1 MKLKGF
7 AKKRAKLES
16 AEGALGLWITEYL
29 GGSCRLDM
37 VPRLSSSR
45 GSDTDH
51 TQVIKKGAKPACTTP
66 CMMLLAYFDD
76 LPQHILLW
84 KFSEGLDNTSIKYS
98 GPIID
103 HVPLRFA
110 LTYTRLEAVAYVLV
124 C

>member
-37 VPRLSSSR
+37 VLRLSSSR

-51 TQVIKKGAKPACTTP
+51 TQVIS
-66 CMMLLAYFDD
+66 
-76 LPQHILLW
+76 QHVQ
-84 KFSEGLDNTSIKYS
+84 
-98 GPIID
+98 
-103 HVPLRFA
+103 H
-110 LTYTRLEAVAYVLV
+110 LV
-124 C
+124 